1 MKVHVSEEDIVIL
14 STQSL
19 WIKSCGKVKLSKCIK
34 NTLNIQKQKRG
45 GKIGVKMRRKWTL
58 KKKGDNDRGEEMI
71 EEEVV
76 GMIGEEEEMIEE
88 EVVGMIDG
96 VIDVMTTGETVI
108 ETEEGVEAVT
118 EINIE
123 IDMVIEIMTN
133 TSQVGEKNQEI
144 EIGTTM
150 VGMET

>member
-1 MKVHVSEEDIVIL
+1 
-14 STQSL
+14 
-19 WIKSCGKVKLSKCIK
+19 
-34 NTLNIQKQKRG
+34 
-45 GKIGVKMRRKWTL
+45 
-58 KKKGDNDRGEEMI
+58 MI

-150 VGMET
+150 VGMETQIVIENMKNQIG